1 MEAQEELKATRLQQG
16 EKQKLRDSFILQL
29 IDKSSDCKDRIMI
42 VTKNASESQI
52 KNTIS
57 SIEQKTGELLDL
69 KNEQDSISMQMRDEL
84 IEIFNRMV
92 TGLLKKL
99 LTYEG
104 QLRKQENEWQLT
116 VDKLI
121 ESQ

>member
-1 MEAQEELKATRLQQG
+1 
-16 EKQKLRDSFILQL
+16 
-29 IDKSSDCKDRIMI
+29 MI